1 MPPYIEIDAHHDE
14 WPEERQPTSLLGYD
28 EHHPSPLFL
37 DYRELP
43 SKVPPE
49 SRLDLRQSDPD
60 LSAVPPRE
68 EEVVERRE
76 VVATAVPVS
85 RITAIIGP
93 ESRYVRTKEENV
105 GTGASTGTGAGS
117 RVGDRPPQPS
127 APEVGRPPGRAPDAR
142 RMFQVDQPQRPP
154 SNANANPFARASAR
168 ASKKGWKVVKSLPNK
183 LVSTVG
189 NVKVSN
195 VKIPHYR
202 NAV

>member
-1 MPPYIEIDAHHDE
+1 MPPHIEIDAHHDE
-14 WPEERQPTSLLGYD
+14 WPEERQPTSLLADYD
-28 EHHPSPLFL
+28 EHLSPLFL

-43 SKVPPE
+43 PKIPPE

-60 LSAVPPRE
+60 MSVASPME
-68 EEVVERRE
+68 EPVERRE
-76 VVATAVPVS
+76 VVASAVPVS

-93 ESRYVRTKEENV
+93 ESRYVRTKDESV
-105 GTGASTGTGAGS
+105 GTGSKADSRRPQPNAPGTG
-117 RVGDRPPQPS
+117 RPR
-127 APEVGRPPGRAPDAR
+127 G
-142 RMFQVDQPQRPP
+142 PP
-154 SNANANPFARASAR
+154 SNVNANPFARASAR

-189 NVKVSN
+189 SVKVSKVSN